1 MEEDLLRSLK
11 KGGAEKMACVLTVT
25 ERGGGAPWYADD
37 IRLGNDGEKLKTGES
52 DPRRVRV
59 NSLVW
64 KFAFR
69 QKKTLTGYQNN
80 ITNQAYP
87 SGDHL

>member
-11 KGGAEKMACVLTVT
+11 KGGAEKMACVPTVT
-25 ERGGGAPWYADD
+25 ERGGPPWYADD
-37 IRLGNDGEKLKTGES
+37 VRPGNEDQKLKTGES
-52 DPRRVRV
+52 DPWRVRV

-80 ITNQAYP
+80 INNQAYP